1 MPGLEFH
8 HAGLYVQDMAKMV
21 EFFTRVMGFSLSD
34 PRPEEEILS
43 ERVFLTRESSEF
55 DQLVFIK
62 GRPEIEP
69 GKSNLQQLSFYVE
82 TLDEVREAEKTLK
95 SEPEVTN
102 IIPRCHGNAWSVYFQ
117 DPEDN
122 RLEVYCATPW
132 QCSQP
137 HGWDLDLS
145 LSNEEIQARTLDA
158 VKKDPTYQPIAEW
171 GAVVSSKL

>member
-21 EFFTRVMGFSLSD
+21 DFFTRVMGFCLSD
-34 PRPEEEILS
+34 PRPQGDIWS
-43 ERVFLTRESSEF
+43 DKVYLTRESSEF

-62 GRPEIEP
+62 GRPDIEP
-69 GKSNLQQLSFYVE
+69 GNSNLQQLSFYVE
-82 TLDEVREAEKTLK
+82 TLDEVREAEKILK
-95 SEPEVTN
+95 SELEVEN

-132 QCSQP
+132 QCSQQ
-137 HGWDLDLS
+137 HGRDLD
-145 LSNEEIQARTLDA
+145 
-158 VKKDPTYQPIAEW
+158 
-171 GAVVSSKL
+171 